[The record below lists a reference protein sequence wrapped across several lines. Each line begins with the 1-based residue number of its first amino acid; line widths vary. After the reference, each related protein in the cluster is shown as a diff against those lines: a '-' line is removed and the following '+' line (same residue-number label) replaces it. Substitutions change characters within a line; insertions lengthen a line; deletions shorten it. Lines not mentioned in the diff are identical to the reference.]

1 MMVNKVDILAFGA
14 HPDDVECAV
23 SGTLLKHIAMGKTV
37 AIIDLTAGENGSFGN
52 RETRLKESKKAS
64 ETLGV
69 SYRECLG
76 IRDGAIENNE
86 LNRLL
91 VINSIRR
98 YQPEIVLANA
108 LYDNHPD
115 HGAAAKLVS
124 DAAFLSGLKK
134 IQTFQSTKLQE
145 KWRPRVVYHY
155 IQDLF
160 VEPDFVIDISE
171 YMTKKMDSI
180 LVYQSQFISPKTNS
194 PNSIIGLLDQIK
206 STNTIFGRPIN
217 ANYAEGFNVNR
228 YIGIKDF
235 FELQ

>member
-108 LYDNHPD
+108 LHDYHPD
-115 HGAAAKLVS
+115 HALAANLVS
-124 DAAFLSGLKK
+124 NSVFLSGLEK
-134 IQTFQSTKLQE
+134 IQTFHNNELQN
-145 KWRPRVVYHY
+145 KWRPKAVYHY
-155 IQDLF
+155 IQDMLDK
-160 VEPDFVIDISE
+160 PDFVIDISE
-171 YMTKKMDSI
+171 YMSKKMDVI
-180 LVYQSQFISPKTNS
+180 LAYKSQFISPKNNA
-194 PNSIIGLLDQIK
+194 PNSIIRLLEQIK
-206 STNTIFGRPIN
+206 STNAIFGRPIN
-217 ANYAEGFNVNR
+217 SNYAEGFNINR
-228 YIGIKDF
+228 YIGVKDLF
-235 FELQ
+235 DLE